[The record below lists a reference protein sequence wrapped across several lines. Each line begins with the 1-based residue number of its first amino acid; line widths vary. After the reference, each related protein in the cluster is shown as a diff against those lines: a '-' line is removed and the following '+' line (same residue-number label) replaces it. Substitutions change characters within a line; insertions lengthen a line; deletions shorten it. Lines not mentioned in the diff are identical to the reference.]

1 MLKKELKKL
10 KKKCKEKGRE
20 EGREKGREEGR
31 EETQEKIIRE
41 MIRDDM
47 SVDKIARYADTDI
60 NYVLKIQNNM
70 IESGQLQVNE
80 RRNTRKR

>member
-1 MLKKELKKL
+1 MCEIMEEYAEERVEEAKKEMI
-10 KKKCKEKGRE
+10 
-20 EGREKGREEGR
+20 
-31 EETQEKIIRE
+31 QE
-41 MIRDDM
+41 MLRDDM